1 MIKNNV
7 FLGKNAILDFLNPK
21 NHVMIPL
28 VELPKELNPF
38 YDDGVRIFVKLM
50 NTLPLLNIKSLPA
63 FNMLI
68 NAKNNGELKNV
79 DNLIENSSGNTVF
92 SLAVIAKN
100 LGINN
105 TSAFVSYEVPKGKLD
120 MLRLFGVKPIV
131 NKEPIC
137 PDPSD
142 KKSGIY
148 IAKKKGQKKGFYNAG
163 QYENE
168 FNPNSHFELT
178 APQIYEQ
185 LNGEINIFCAGLGTT
200 GTMVGSSKY
209 FKSKNKKIKTVGVIR
224 TPNNPVPGVRTRGLL
239 NMIAFNWKNY
249 VDEIEEVGTKESFI
263 NSLNL
268 IRSGIVVGPSSGFS
282 YAGLL
287 AYLKKAKKSGELKNL
302 KNRNGLINAVFIACD
317 SPFIYLDEYF
327 KYLDKSNF
335 PKIKNEEILLYKNE
349 NELNHVTH
357 KTNLEIDPKKAF
369 KKIFNS
375 SKREIEKKLIL
386 GEEVNTKLLV
396 IDIRD
401 KYEFYHYAIPGSINV
416 DENKVV
422 SFLKRKKVSSKKKIL
437 LVCRL
442 GLRSYEICLKLRKL
456 GFNAHNLSGGTTIW
470 SDLNYPRKKPNVC
483 YKINKN

>member
-1 MIKNNV
+1 MYKNNV
-7 FLGKNAILDFLNPK
+7 FLGKNSIIDFLNPK
-21 NHVMIPL
+21 NHPMVPL
-28 VELPKELNPF
+28 VEIPKVLNPF

-50 NTLPLLNIKSLPA
+50 NTLPLLNVKSLPA
-63 FNMLI
+63 YNMLI
-68 NAKNNGELKNV
+68 NAKNNGEFEEVN
-79 DNLIENSSGNTVF
+79 NLIENSSGNTVF

-100 LGINN
+100 LGISN
-105 TSAFVSYEVPKGKLD
+105 THAFVSYEVPKGKLD
-120 MLRLFGVKPIV
+120 MLKLFGVKPII

-148 IAKKKGQKKGFYNAG
+148 MAKKMGQKKGFYNAG

-168 FNPNSHFELT
+168 FNPKSHFELT

-185 LNGEINIFCAGLGTT
+185 LNGNVQIFCSGLGTT

-209 FKSKNKKIKTVGVIR
+209 FKSKNRKIKTVGVIR

-239 NMIAFNWKNY
+239 NMIAFNWKDY

-268 IRSGIVVGPSSGFS
+268 IRNGIIVGPSSGFS

-287 AYLKKAKKSGELKNL
+287 SYLKKSKKRGELKNL
-302 KNRNGLINAVFIACD
+302 KNKKGLINAVFIACD
-317 SPFIYLDEYF
+317 TPFIYLDEYF
-327 KYLDKSNF
+327 KYLDKKNF
-335 PKIKNEEILLYKNE
+335 PKIKNEKILLYKNE
-349 NELNHVTH
+349 NELNNKTH
-357 KTNLEIDPKKAF
+357 KTSLEIDPKKAF
-369 KKIFNS
+369 KEIFNS
-375 SKREIEKKLIL
+375 SKKEIEKKLSSGQEIK
-386 GEEVNTKLLV
+386 TKILV

-401 KYEFYHYAIPGSINV
+401 KYEFYHYSIPGSINL

-422 SFLKRKKVSSKKKIL
+422 SFLKKKKVSSKEKIIF
-437 LVCRL
+437 VCRL
-442 GLRSYEICLKLRKL
+442 GLRSYELCLKLRKL
-456 GFNAHNLSGGTTIW
+456 GFNVYNLSGGTTIW
-470 SDLNYPRKKPNVC
+470 SDFNYPRKKPNVC